1 MLALVQWPSHRLPCQ
16 RYTALYLIYIYPI
29 LTPKWTFCHYPD
41 KPKWQMSVDHK
52 FIFSSPLPP
61 NQLILLTFRYLSA
74 YVLSPISPWHDGE
87 KVADMMSDDN
97 KKTYHN

>member
-1 MLALVQWPSHRLPCQ
+1 MAKSQITVPTLHSPLPN
-16 RYTALYLIYIYPI
+16 IYPI